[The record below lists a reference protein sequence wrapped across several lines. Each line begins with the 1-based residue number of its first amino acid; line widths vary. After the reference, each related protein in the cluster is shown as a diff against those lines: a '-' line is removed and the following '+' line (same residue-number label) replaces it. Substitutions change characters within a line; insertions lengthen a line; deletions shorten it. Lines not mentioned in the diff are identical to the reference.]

1 MNMDKVYK
9 ACSDATRRKI
19 MQLLRERDMTA
30 GEIATH
36 FEVTKPTLS
45 AHFAVLREAGLTG
58 DTKSG
63 RNITYHLN
71 ASVLENALLSL
82 MEDYDFVWTPP
93 GDIEAVAA
101 ELVDS
106 LVRGDFEAVIR
117 EFDAETAAKL
127 SPEQL
132 KEAWDQTIEIFGPF
146 VKQLESRTERYWKF
160 TIVIVICEFAK
171 KKLDIKV
178 TFGRSGGISG
188 LWILNTQ

>member
-1 MNMDKVYK
+1 M
-9 ACSDATRRKI
+9 R
-19 MQLLRERDMTA
+19 LLRERDMTA

-45 AHFAVLREAGLTG
+45 AHFAVLREAGLVEN
-58 DTKSG
+58 TKSG

-93 GDIEAVAA
+93 GDIEAIAA

-106 LVRGDFEAVIR
+106 LVRGDFEAVVR
-117 EFDAETAAKL
+117 EFDAETAAKAP
-127 SPEQL
+127 PERL

-146 VKQLESRTERYWKF
+146 VKQLESRTERYWKY
-160 TIVIVICEFAK
+160 TTVIVPCEFAK

-188 LWILNTQ
+188 LWFLNSQ

>member
-1 MNMDKVYK
+1 MDKVYK

-45 AHFAVLREAGLTG
+45 AHFAVLREAGLIHAV
-58 DTKSG
+58 KSG

-82 MEDYDFVWTPP
+82 MADYDFVWTPP
-93 GDIEAVAA
+93 GDIGAVAA
-101 ELVDS
+101 ELVES
-106 LVRGDFEAVIR
+106 LVRGDFEAVTR
-117 EFDAETAAKL
+117 EFDTETAAQL
-127 SPEQL
+127 PPGRL
-132 KEAWDQTIEIFGPF
+132 KEAWDQTIELFGPF
-146 VKQLESRTERYWKF
+146 VKQLESRTERYWKY
-160 TIVIVICEFAK
+160 TTVIVTCEFAK
-171 KKLDIKV
+171 SKLDIKV
-178 TFGRSGGISG
+178 TFGRSGKISG